1 VEEDSCKLQSHKG
14 IISMAYKRLCM
25 SIRKPLEKWAKTLSR
40 HVIKKISGHAWWL
53 IPVILGL
60 RR

>member
-1 VEEDSCKLQSHKG
+1 
-14 IISMAYKRLCM
+14 M